1 MGCIFCFFPC
11 LECETCDSS
20 EISEIY
26 LNEENIKN
34 YTEKYINNY
43 LKNRFNYLD

>member
-1 MGCIFCFFPC
+1 MGCIMCFFPC
-11 LECETCDSS
+11 LECENSDSS

-26 LNEENIKN
+26 FNEEYIKN